1 MRSDNVISALIG
13 LIGAC
18 SNNPKTPETDSIVLN
33 ALVFSSDCECS
44 EKEQKM
50 TDAVR
55 REKFSIS
62 PNCASCAMP
71 CGNTS
76 DYDMN
81 RIYDAPDDIREAKI
95 KLIDAV
101 SALAARICDN
111 GEKPSQ
117 STMDAIFKAL
127 TYVALDLPAKEFTA
141 ITDELA
147 EI

>member
-1 MRSDNVISALIG
+1 MRLDNVISALIG

-18 SNNPKTPETDSIVLN
+18 SSNPKTPETDDIVLN
-33 ALVFSSDCECS
+33 ALAFSRDCVNPER
-44 EKEQKM
+44 EREM
-50 TDAVR
+50 VDAVR
-55 REKFSIS
+55 REKYSVS

-81 RIYDAPDDIREAKI
+81 RIYGAPEGIREAKL
-95 KLIDAV
+95 KLLDAI
-101 SALAARICDN
+101 SALAARICDS

-117 STMDAIFKAL
+117 NAMYAIFKAL
-127 TYVALDLPAKEFTA
+127 TYIALDLPAKEFSA
-141 ITDELA
+141 LTDELT

>member
-18 SNNPKTPETDSIVLN
+18 SSNPKTPETDDIVLN
-33 ALVFSSDCECS
+33 ALAFSHDCKNPER
-44 EKEQKM
+44 EQEM
-50 TDAVR
+50 TDNVR
-55 REKFSIS
+55 REKFSVS

-81 RIYDAPDDIREAKI
+81 RIYDAPDDIREAKL
-95 KLIDAV
+95 KLLDAV
-101 SALAARICDN
+101 TSLAARICDN

-117 STMDAIFKAL
+117 STMNAIFKAL
-127 TYVALDLPAKEFTA
+127 TYIALDLPAKEFTA
-141 ITDELA
+141 IIIELA

>member
-1 MRSDNVISALIG
+1 MRSDNVISVLIG

-18 SNNPKTPETDSIVLN
+18 SSNPKTPETDDIVLS
-33 ALVFSSDCECS
+33 ALAFSRDCVS
-44 EKEQKM
+44 PEKEREM
-50 TDAVR
+50 VDIIR
-55 REKFSIS
+55 REKYSVS

-81 RIYDAPDDIREAKI
+81 RIYGAPEDIREAKL
-95 KLIDAV
+95 KLLDAI
-101 SALAARICDN
+101 SALAARIYDN

-117 STMDAIFKAL
+117 NAMYAIFTAL
-127 TYVALDLPAKEFTA
+127 TYIALDLPAKEFSA
-141 ITDELA
+141 LTDELA

>member
-1 MRSDNVISALIG
+1 MRSDNVISVLIG

-18 SNNPKTPETDSIVLN
+18 GSNQKTPETDSIVLR
-33 ALVFSSDCECS
+33 ALALSHDCKS
-44 EKEQKM
+44 PEKEQEM
-50 TDAVR
+50 VDAVR
-55 REKFSIS
+55 REKFSVS

-76 DYDMN
+76 DYDMS
-81 RIYDAPDDIREAKI
+81 RIYDAPDDIREVKI

-111 GEKPSQ
+111 GEKPSK
-117 STMDAIFKAL
+117 STMNAIFKAL
-127 TYVALDLPAKEFTA
+127 TYIALDIPAKEFTA
-141 ITDELA
+141 IIIELA